1 MNKKKVLLS
10 VVALLLVCAL
20 SVAGTLALLKL
31 QAPTPVTNTFIAAG
45 GGKLANNM
53 LLSEHLVA
61 PNANGDYQYAK
72 KDNDGNI
79 VLLNSS
85 TGADFTT
92 ENQYTVMPGMNVP
105 KDPMIEIYDKT
116 DAPAYLILEVI
127 SDLPDGYF
135 TLDSRWH
142 VVKDQNDAHATGIHG
157 GKLYCYKGTVNTDTG
172 SLLTYNIIADNR
184 VTIPDGDTLMLKDN
198 AKLEFYAYLAQANAG
213 SMDDPLDAYFACFD
227 QPANP

>member
-10 VVALLLVCAL
+10 AVALLLVCAL

-31 QAPTPVTNTFIAAG
+31 QAPEPVTNTFIAAG
-45 GGKLANNM
+45 GGKLANSM
-53 LLSEHLVA
+53 ALSEHLVA

-72 KDNDGNI
+72 STNDGT
-79 VLLNSS
+79 VLVNNSS
-85 TGADFTT
+85 EASYTNNN
-92 ENQYTVMPGMNVP
+92 EYTVMPCMNVP

-135 TLDSRWH
+135 TLESCWH

-157 GKLYCYKGTVNTDTG
+157 GKLYCHNGTVNTATG
-172 SLLTYNIIADNR
+172 NLNYNIIAGKE
-184 VTIPDGDTLMLKDN
+184 VTIPDGDTLVLPDN

-213 SMDDPLDAYFACFD
+213 STDHPLDAYFACFD